1 MRATPYHGYRRR
13 ISGFYYEFALEL
25 LKNNALA
32 ALKQVQGDKLG
43 VMLNLFDKGN
53 ARAASDGCDPVSV
66 AKRSVSILP
75 ALEAGFHA
83 RNPLK
88 RNCTPIYGVFYLFSN
103 YKTQTPFFHSVNRMI
118 V

>member
-1 MRATPYHGYRRR
+1 MSASNQRWKPAFHARNPLKRNRRR
-13 ISGFYYEFALEL
+13 FSGFFSEFGIEL
-25 LKNNALA
+25 IKNNALA

-88 RNCTPIYGVFYLFSN
+88 RLQSKVFSVFSTIPA
-103 YKTQTPFFHSVNRMI
+103 KI
-118 V
+118 